1 MDIDLLAV
9 GAHPDDIE
17 LTCGGTIA
25 VCVKAGYSVGLV
37 DLTEGEMGTRGN
49 NKIRLQEAERA
60 GKILGAKFRINL
72 NLGDGRFENTEA
84 NRAKLITV
92 IRKHRPKLLLIPHSG
107 ERHPDHVRAH
117 HLCREA
123 WFYAGLRKLET
134 KDGRKLQQPWR
145 PNNYIHFMQWQ
156 VFEPSFIVDI
166 SDVYDVRT
174 KAILAHKSQFYN
186 PGSTEPETLLSQK
199 SFLDFV
205 ETRAKEYGYRIG
217 VRYGEP
223 FYSVEPIGI
232 GDIFSLKMF
241 KG

>member
-1 MDIDLLAV
+1 MKIDLLAV

-25 VCVKAGYSVGLV
+25 KCVKAGYKVGLV
-37 DLTEGEMGTRGN
+37 DLTEGEMGTRGTN
-49 NKIRLQEAERA
+49 TIRLKEAARA
-60 GKILGAKFRINL
+60 ARILGAEFRINL

-84 NRAKLITV
+84 NRLKLITV
-92 IRKHRPKLLLIPHSG
+92 IRTYRPRLLLIPHSG

-123 WFYAGLRKLET
+123 WFYAGLRKLKTRERG
-134 KDGRKLQQPWR
+134 KAQEPWR
-145 PNNYIHFMQWQ
+145 PENYIHFMQWQ

-166 SDVYDVRT
+166 SDVYETRV
-174 KAILAHKSQFYN
+174 KAILAHKSQFYD
-186 PGSTEPETLLSQK
+186 PTSTEPQTVLSQK

-217 VRYGEP
+217 VSYGEP
-223 FYSVEPIGI
+223 FYSVEPVGI
-232 GDIFSLKMF
+232 GDLFSLKMF